1 MKQAIF
7 RGFGQLNGSRM
18 INLTIEVEDKTALD
32 LHGPSRDSV
41 KQAILSIHYPGVK
54 INPKDVSVEIK
65 ELKESKLK
73 TNVNKSIT
81 AKKPF
86 SISSLVFSL
95 IFFPFKIIWRI
106 IKSIWNNNDHVG
118 GTFLF

>member
-1 MKQAIF
+1 MKKVTF

-65 ELKESKLK
+65 AITSRIIDKKDKEDDILNIYSGVKAK
-73 TNVNKSIT
+73 NKFGRIT
-81 AKKPF
+81 
-86 SISSLVFSL
+86 IWSL
-95 IFFPFKIIWRI
+95 IFFPLKISWRI
-106 IKSIWNNNDHVG
+106 VKFLWKTPHV
-118 GTFLF
+118 